1 MTDVIIFQEVNCN
14 NGKKIGVIT
23 LNSPKSLNALSGD
36 MAALLYP
43 KLITWQQQKDIAA
56 VFLQGEGEKAFCA
69 GGDIV
74 HLHGA
79 MKKSVMKN
87 NDAQVNNSTG
97 SIIDKLKTENNFASE
112 IEDYF
117 TLEYQLDFLIHTFNK
132 PFIVWGSG
140 IVMGGGVGM
149 LVGASHRIVTET
161 SRIAMP
167 EVGIGLF
174 PDVGASYFLNKMPT
188 GCGLF
193 LALTGASINAADA
206 KYCQLGDYFVE
217 QRHKD
222 DLLTQ
227 LTAINWGETIPLN
240 HEKASQLLQ
249 AFEITSA
256 SKLPNSP
263 LKDHQKL
270 ISHLVNNNDVSEI
283 LAAILS
289 VETDDIWFSRAQKS
303 LRRGSPLSAHIA
315 YVQINRA
322 KGMSLADCFRMEL
335 NLAVKSGYFGEFLE
349 GVRALLIDKDNKP
362 QWHYSSVELIEPEV
376 IDWFFEAIWSKQQHP
391 LANICPLS

>member
-1 MTDVIIFQEVNCN
+1 MTDVVIFQEVDCN

-23 LNSPKSLNALSGD
+23 LNSPKSLNALSGA

-43 KLITWQQQKDIAA
+43 KLITWQKQKDIAA

-74 HLHGA
+74 HLHSA
-79 MKKSVMKN
+79 MKSNVVKS
-87 NDAQVNNSTG
+87 NDASG
-97 SIIDKLKTENNFASE
+97 IIDKLKAENNFAPE
-112 IEDYF
+112 IEAYF

-149 LVGASHRIVTET
+149 LVGASHRVVTES

-174 PDVGASYFLNKMPT
+174 PDVGGSYFLNKMPA

-206 KYCQLGDYFVE
+206 KYCQLADYFVE
-217 QRHKD
+217 QQHKD

-240 HEKASQLLQ
+240 HDKASQLLQ
-249 AFEITSA
+249 KFERKAA

-270 ISHLVNNNDVSEI
+270 INHLVKNDNLSDI

-289 VETDDIWFSRAQKS
+289 VETDDKWFSRAQKS
-303 LRRGSPLSAHIA
+303 LQRASALSAQIA
-315 YVQINRA
+315 FVQINKG

-376 IDWFFEAIWSKQQHP
+376 IDWFFESIWTKQEHP
-391 LANICPLS
+391 LVNICPVS

>member
-1 MTDVIIFQEVNCN
+1 MTDVVVFKEVNCN
-14 NGKKIGVIT
+14 NDKKIGLIT
-23 LNSPKSLNALSGD
+23 LNSPKSLNALSSE

-43 KLITWQQQKDIAA
+43 KLLIWQQQQNIAA

-74 HLHGA
+74 HLHSA
-79 MKKSVMKN
+79 MKKNSAAQKSSTSVN
-87 NDAQVNNSTG
+87 
-97 SIIDKLKTENNFASE
+97 IINKLKTDNKFTPE
-112 IEDYF
+112 IEAYF

-140 IVMGGGVGM
+140 IVMGGGLGM
-149 LVGASHRIVTET
+149 LVGASHRVVTES

-174 PDVGASYFLNKMPT
+174 PDVGGSYFLNKMPA

-206 KYCQLGDYFVE
+206 KYCQLADYFVK
-217 QRHKD
+217 QQDKD
-222 DLLTQ
+222 NLLIQ
-227 LTAINWGETIPLN
+227 LTKVNWGETIPLN
-240 HEKASQLLQ
+240 HDKASQLLQ
-249 AFEITSA
+249 EFEHGSV
-256 SKLPNSP
+256 SKLPRSP
-263 LKDHQKL
+263 LKEHQKL
-270 ISHLVNNNDVSEI
+270 INHLVKNHTLAEV

-289 VETDDIWFSRAQKS
+289 VETDDEWFSRAQKS
-303 LRRGSPLSAHIA
+303 LRRGSALSAQVA
-315 YVQINRA
+315 YVQLTKG

-349 GVRALLIDKDNKP
+349 GVRALLIDKDNSPK
-362 QWHYSSVELIEPEV
+362 WHYASVELIEPEV
-376 IDWFFEAIWSKQQHP
+376 IDWFFKSIWEKTEHP
-391 LANICPLS
+391 LANICLASR